1 MGGWFAD
8 IFIEW
13 IVRMVAKVI
22 RRIQSH
28 RWPVVDGV
36 VTRSLC
42 SRALY
47 GCHVADVHYDYSFE
61 DVEYSA
67 FHEEPFLMH
76 DSGEEWARSV
86 RIGSKILV
94 RVNPHDPSQTVSVL
108 G

>member
-13 IVRMVAKVI
+13 IVRMVAKII
-22 RRIQSH
+22 RRVQSH
-28 RWPVVDGV
+28 AWPAVEGI
-36 VTRSLC
+36 VTNAQC
-42 SRALY
+42 PRAHY

-61 DVEYSA
+61 GVEYST

-76 DSGEEWARSV
+76 DSGQEWARSV
-86 RIGSKILV
+86 CIGSKIHV
-94 RVNPHDPSQTVSVL
+94 RANPRDPSQTVSII